1 MNFENPA
8 ETALRGIEAYEGFL
22 KEIGM
27 PITMKELGARTED
40 IPELT
45 RRVRRSPDGTVG
57 QFQKL
62 DDAAIERI
70 FRIADR

>member
-1 MNFENPA
+1 
-8 ETALRGIEAYEGFL
+8 
-22 KEIGM
+22 M